1 MIMKKDDKYIMEQEL
16 MEAFTYAK
24 DDADIGMPD
33 IEAELM
39 SVHQKASKNV
49 RQKSGYGQ
57 IVSIA
62 ASVVLAFGLGWSIYS
77 YVADANDNQDYC
89 VAYVAGKRIADERQ
103 VMNLMTADIMN
114 MNDGSDIIDCQ
125 LNDFFNE

>member
-1 MIMKKDDKYIMEQEL
+1 MIMKKENKYSMEQEL

-24 DDADIGMPD
+24 TDADIGMPD

-39 SVHQKASKNV
+39 SVHQKAAKNV
-49 RQKSGYGQ
+49 RQKSGYRQ

-62 ASVVLAFGLGWSIYS
+62 ASVVLALGLGWSIYT
-77 YVADANDNQDYC
+77 YVADANDGNDYC

-103 VMNLMTADIMN
+103 VMNLMTADIMK
-114 MNDGSDIIDCQ
+114 MNDGGDIIDCQ